1 MSKDNNFRKFPSIEQ
16 FKNVIHNVRQFAK
29 KHDKP
34 VPTLTFTGTVKL
46 HGTNG
51 GIGYNMATGELW
63 AQSRERTLTY
73 FDDNAAFC
81 KYMLENETL
90 WRVFLQSVTASDQV
104 KLAGTDFAERLKSA
118 RVVIF
123 GEWVGPGIQKGVAI
137 SEIERKSF
145 FPFDIK
151 VYLPNDD
158 DTEDVLILTYTPM
171 DYPELAT
178 IPDCYRIGSF
188 QTKVIDIDFNAPQ
201 ESQNEL
207 VELTLAVE
215 NRCPVAF
222 EFQKFGVG
230 EGLVWTNVETGLRFK
245 VKGEKHSTSKVST
258 VKQIAA
264 VDLERMKTVSAFVDN
279 VVTDNRLNQGIDK
292 LREMGKEISTRSTGD
307 FIKWII
313 GDVQKEE
320 MDVIIASNL
329 DKKELM
335 PAMSNKAKEFF
346 FAFLKSDAALLE
358 DEYERTENLTV
369 KGEEFA

>member
-34 VPTLTFTGTVKL
+34 VPTLSFEGTVKL

-51 GIGYNMATGELW
+51 GIGINMATNEIW
-63 AQSRERTLTY
+63 AQSRERTLSY
-73 FDDNAAFC
+73 FDDNAGFC

-90 WRVFLQSVTASDQV
+90 WRVFLSSVTDSDQV
-104 KLAGTDFAERLKSA
+104 KLAGTEFAERLKSA

-123 GEWVGPGIQKGVAI
+123 GEWCGPGIQKGVAI
-137 SEIERKSF
+137 SEMERKAF
-145 FPFDIK
+145 FPFELK
-151 VYLPNDD
+151 VYVPGDD
-158 DTEDVLILTYTPM
+158 GDDVLILTYDVM
-171 DYPELAT
+171 NYPELAT

-188 QTKVIDIDFNAPQ
+188 QVKLIDIDFNAPQ

-207 VELTLAVE
+207 VDLTLAVE
-215 NRCPVAF
+215 ERCPVAF
-222 EFQKFGVG
+222 EFQRFGVG
-230 EGLVWTNVETGLRFK
+230 EGIVWTNKETGLRFK

-292 LREMGKEISTRSTGD
+292 LRELGKPTDITSTGD

-335 PAMSNKAKEFF
+335 PAMSNKAKEFYL
-346 FAFLKSDAALLE
+346 AYIK
-358 DEYERTENLTV
+358 R
-369 KGEEFA
+369 EEAIA